1 MPAEPDHTALDRP
14 WVAWFTDLPTKRPE
28 LLEGFGELFQDFV
41 RNVVDANERYDR
53 EDRRVGLIHM
63 LTAIEAFFAD
73 ITKIQPPDTYPMNH
87 LAFPAQMLVEV
98 LEALTPAESER
109 FLHHQII
116 RRIERAVA
124 AGTVQ
129 CLVETGWKLN
139 RATEF
144 VAARIKVPVETLG
157 SWRDA
162 ILKTEVGKS
171 PRQDPRPHIRAF
183 YDMAA
188 AVDRDNPAAVMTL
201 VEHQLHLF
209 FPPNRKH
216 DVERR
221 GAKPKAKVKLVRPRK
236 VPA

>member
-1 MPAEPDHTALDRP
+1 MPAEPDHSELGRP
-14 WVAWFTDLPTKRPE
+14 WAGWLTDLPTKTPE
-28 LLEGFGELFQDFV
+28 VHEQFAALFEDFV
-41 RNVVDANERYDR
+41 GNVLVANRRYDR

-63 LTAIEAFFAD
+63 LTAIDAFFVG

-87 LAFPAQMLVEV
+87 LAFPVQMLVEV
-98 LEALTPAESER
+98 LQALSPEDSER

-124 AGTVQ
+124 AGAVQ
-129 CLVETGWKLN
+129 CLVGTGWKLY

-144 VAARIKVPVETLG
+144 VGTRINVPAETLG

-162 ILKTEVGKS
+162 ILKTAVGES

-188 AVDRDNPAAVMTL
+188 AGDPDNPAEVMKL
-201 VEHQLHLF
+201 VEHQLHLY
-209 FPPNRKH
+209 FPPNRKR

-221 GAKPKAKVKLVRPRK
+221 GAKPKAKLVRPRK